1 MTGVAA
7 PLLCAHIHKGAKGT
21 SGKRKIC
28 SGATPRVVRAC
39 LLPTGGASAQLQRRI
54 RTTGEDRHCA
64 PSGRR
69 GETQAL
75 GAVSATWAT

>member
-1 MTGVAA
+1 MPATQDLLRRDSEGGAGLLAA
-7 PLLCAHIHKGAKGT
+7 D
-21 SGKRKIC
+21 R
-28 SGATPRVVRAC
+28 
-39 LLPTGGASAQLQRRI
+39 GASAQLQRRI

-75 GAVSATWAT
+75 GAVSATWASFGP